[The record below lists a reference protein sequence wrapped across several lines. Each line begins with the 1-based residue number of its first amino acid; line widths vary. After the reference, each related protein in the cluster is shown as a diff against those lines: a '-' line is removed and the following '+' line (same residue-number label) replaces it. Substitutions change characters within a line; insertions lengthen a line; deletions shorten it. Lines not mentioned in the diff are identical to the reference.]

1 MGNRILKETVVC
13 SLKLSR
19 LSWFEQVMFDHLIV
33 TVDDYGVYH
42 ADPVLLSHILFPR
55 QSSVTEKMVR
65 EGLEHMEAQGLIL
78 RYTAGGEEYLKLASW
93 EKHQRLRNSRRK
105 FPAPEEADPD
115 IPEAEAETAPEGSR
129 ETRAAETAEPEVR
142 ELPVAE
148 IPLNDGTAYAVSR
161 KEAEEYAALYPAV
174 DIRQELR
181 NMRGWCLA
189 NPAKRKTRSGV
200 KKFVNGWLSRAQD
213 RGGSSGRVEQP
224 LPENPFIH
232 MATEG
237 GGEEA
242 SGREKASGGDL
253 FEKLFAGGTVQ

>member
-78 RYTAGGEEYLKLASW
+78 RYTADGEEYLKLASW

-115 IPEAEAETAPEGSR
+115 IPEADANVPSEAQEPS
-129 ETRAAETAEPEVR
+129 AAETAEPEVR

-148 IPLNDGTAYAVSR
+148 IPLNDNTSFPVYRRDAD
-161 KEAEEYAALYPAV
+161 EYAALYPAV
-174 DIRQELR
+174 DIDQELR
-181 NMRGWCLA
+181 NIRGWCLA
-189 NPAKRKTRSGV
+189 NPSRRKTKRGV
-200 KKFVNGWLSRAQD
+200 KAFINSWLSRSQD
-213 RGGSSGRVEQP
+213 KAGKRDAV
-224 LPENPFIH
+224 PENPFLAYALGEKEI
-232 MATEG
+232 G
-237 GGEEA
+237 G
-242 SGREKASGGDL
+242 SIL
-253 FEKLFAGGTVQ
+253 

>member
-93 EKHQRLRNSRRK
+93 EKHQRLRNSRRSETEK
-105 FPAPEEADPD
+105 EKEK
-115 IPEAEAETAPEGSR
+115 EAETEEYHFCS
-129 ETRAAETAEPEVR
+129 EPPSAVS

-148 IPLNDGTAYAVSR
+148 IPLNDNTAYAVSR
-161 KEAEEYAALYPAV
+161 QEVEEYAVLYPAV
-174 DIRQELR
+174 DVQQELR

-213 RGGSSGRVEQP
+213 RGGTHAPPSGP
-224 LPENPFIH
+224 PENPYLEMLKQI
-232 MATEG
+232 EQD
-237 GGEEA
+237 
-242 SGREKASGGDL
+242 REKEQVS
-253 FEKLFAGGTVQ
+253 

>member
-1 MGNRILKETVVC
+1 MGNRIIKESILY

-78 RYTAGGEEYLKLASW
+78 RYTADGEEYLKLASW

-115 IPEAEAETAPEGSR
+115 IPEADANVPSEAQEPS
-129 ETRAAETAEPEVR
+129 AAETAEPEVR

-148 IPLNDGTAYAVSR
+148 IPLNDNTSFPVYRRDAD
-161 KEAEEYAALYPAV
+161 EYAALYPAV
-174 DIRQELR
+174 DIDQELR
-181 NMRGWCLA
+181 NIRGWCLA
-189 NPAKRKTRSGV
+189 NPSRRKTKRGV
-200 KKFVNGWLSRAQD
+200 KAFINSWLSRSQD
-213 RGGSSGRVEQP
+213 KAGKRDAV
-224 LPENPFIH
+224 PENPFLAYALGEKEI
-232 MATEG
+232 G
-237 GGEEA
+237 G
-242 SGREKASGGDL
+242 SIL
-253 FEKLFAGGTVQ
+253 

>member
-115 IPEAEAETAPEGSR
+115 IPEAEANVP
-129 ETRAAETAEPEVR
+129 AETPETSIAEIAKPEVR
-142 ELPVAE
+142 EFPVAE
-148 IPLNDGTAYAVSR
+148 IPLNDNTAYAVSR
-161 KEAEEYAALYPAV
+161 QEVEEYAALYPAV
-174 DIRQELR
+174 DVQQELR

-189 NPAKRKTRSGV
+189 NPSKRKTRSGV

-213 RGGSSGRVEQP
+213 RGGTHAPPSGP
-224 LPENPFIH
+224 PENPYLEMLKQI
-232 MATEG
+232 EQD
-237 GGEEA
+237 
-242 SGREKASGGDL
+242 REKEQVS
-253 FEKLFAGGTVQ
+253 

>member
-78 RYTAGGEEYLKLASW
+78 RYTVDGEEYLKLVSR

-105 FPAPEEADPD
+105 FPAPEEADPALT
-115 IPEAEAETAPEGSR
+115 PVEKPAPEEALEPS
-129 ETRAAETAEPEVR
+129 AAETAESEVR

-148 IPLNDGTAYAVSR
+148 IPLNDNTAYAVSR
-161 KEAEEYAALYPAV
+161 QEVEEYAVLYPAV
-174 DIRQELR
+174 DVQQELR

-189 NPAKRKTRSGV
+189 NPSKRKTRSGV
-200 KKFVNGWLSRAQD
+200 KKFVNGWLSRAQN
-213 RGGSSGRVEQP
+213 RGGTHAPPSGP
-224 LPENPFIH
+224 PENPYLEMLKQI
-232 MATEG
+232 EQD
-237 GGEEA
+237 
-242 SGREKASGGDL
+242 REKEQVS
-253 FEKLFAGGTVQ
+253 